1 MDIAVQLP
9 MPSFQQ
15 IIHELRWRLSRALSE
30 FSFMRVANGPWNNI
44 GLLISEMIRGCWRW
58 IITLSAF
65 CTLLRLLY
73 LYNSSGAPRSS
84 KRRTRTNARSA
95 TSQPRDHGAYMRTYG
110 YTTSIYN
117 ETGQEKVEVVEMR
130 NAKDKIWTQLAAD
143 LKTRAILA
151 ARKVGSYR
159 QATG

>member
-15 IIHELRWRLSRALSE
+15 IMHELRWRLSRALSE
-30 FSFMRVANGPWNNI
+30 FSFLRVADGRWNNI
-44 GLLISEMIRGCWRW
+44 GLLISEMVRRYWRW

-65 CTLLRLLY
+65 CTLRRLL
-73 LYNSSGAPRSS
+73 LYNSSGAAPR
-84 KRRTRTNARSA
+84 KRRARTNVRSA
-95 TSQPRDHGAYMRTYG
+95 TSQSREHGAYTRTYG

-130 NAKDKIWTQLAAD
+130 NAEDKIWTQLAAD